1 MVKVL
6 IASNLDSRHPFGQF
20 TRPYFLGAG
29 IAGAGH
35 EVANVG
41 LDCSRVTFGPSW
53 SIGHASLRRFGSA
66 ITAAVR
72 RFRPD
77 VVYAH
82 QNLPAAAAVLAARA
96 TPVAADFHSIPS
108 VEWLALGRGATPG
121 ELGRY
126 LVAAAKARAAER
138 FVARRA
144 DLVIAASTEMAEEV
158 ARRYAPRATPVA
170 VPNGVDPTLLDAAA
184 PLSTPFAAGTRNVVA
199 TIPTAASPSNRR
211 ALDFL
216 REATLALGG
225 GPGTPAVHVLG
236 SADGPA
242 APGLHYQGFQE
253 DLLPWMDRADVCALP
268 YPERA
273 RLYGGARNKLLEY
286 LARGRTLVT
295 TTEGLRGLEEAAA
308 WPGVSVTADD
318 PAEFAAALRAA
329 ADPDAPRLDDER
341 DLVHRLLRW
350 DILGQRAADA
360 LARFAGDSTE
370 PQERHEPASQ
380 AS

>member
-1 MVKVL
+1 MKVL

-29 IAGAGH
+29 MAEAGH

-53 SIGHASLRRFGSA
+53 SIGHASLRRLGSA

-108 VEWLALGRGATPG
+108 VEWLALARGARGG

-126 LVAAAKARAAER
+126 LAAAAKARAAER
-138 FVARRA
+138 FVAGRA
-144 DLVIAASTEMAEEV
+144 DLVIAASTQMAEEV
-158 ARRYAPRATPVA
+158 ARRYTPRTTPVA
-170 VPNGVDPTLLDAAA
+170 VPNGVDPALLDAPA
-184 PLSTPFAAGTRNVVA
+184 PLAMPFAAGTRNVVA
-199 TIPTAASPSNRR
+199 TIPTAASPSNRL

-216 REATLALGG
+216 REATLSLGD

-236 SADGPA
+236 SAHGPA

-253 DLLPWMDRADVCALP
+253 YLLPWMDGADVCALP

-295 TTEGLRGLEEAAA
+295 TVEGLRGLEEAAT
-308 WPGVSVTADD
+308 WQGVSVTDDD
-318 PAEFAAALRAA
+318 PAAFAAALCAA
-329 ADPDAPRLDDER
+329 AAPNASRLDVER
-341 DLVHRLLRW
+341 ALVHRLLRW
-350 DILGQRAADA
+350 DVLGRRVVEA
-360 LARFAGDSTE
+360 LGPIAGDSTE